1 MKLEAVE
8 LDWSSLDPKF
18 VFLLDDY
25 RHLYVWLGSKSKL
38 MTRSKA
44 RLIADKLNKRERKD
58 EAVIHMEAQGQES
71 AEFRAL
77 LGLEPDEVRPPCS
90 LMQSESFFLLLHF
103 KNISN
108 KTY

>member
-77 LGLEPDEVRPPCS
+77 LGLEPEEVRPPPVLSYNPKVSSCYC
-90 LMQSESFFLLLHF
+90 
-103 KNISN
+103 ISRI
-108 KTY
+108 